1 MMKKKQ
7 LFQCRDFFDYEHYQE
22 ADCNFDE
29 IREGILNYN
38 KVEHISPNCN
48 IIALKL
54 KTLKKLE
61 EVNIRKFYNELENFL
76 SWNAPINEVYYGINW
91 FDGIIEDLIY
101 NKSGDYRIF
110 EMHFLSEHIK
120 LMIARFMY
128 LQENKITNSLEQIL
142 ERCDDFYKEISYYKL
157 KWMKDKLQSNTQSLE
172 NSTIKKETIEVLK
185 LLKEEYRKLISDS
198 IKLNK

>member
-1 MMKKKQ
+1 
-7 LFQCRDFFDYEHYQE
+7 
-22 ADCNFDE
+22 
-29 IREGILNYN
+29 
-38 KVEHISPNCN
+38 
-48 IIALKL
+48 
-54 KTLKKLE
+54 
-61 EVNIRKFYNELENFL
+61 
-76 SWNAPINEVYYGINW
+76 
-91 FDGIIEDLIY
+91 
-101 NKSGDYRIF
+101 
-110 EMHFLSEHIK
+110 
-120 LMIARFMY
+120 MIARFMY

>member
-1 MMKKKQ
+1 
-7 LFQCRDFFDYEHYQE
+7 
-22 ADCNFDE
+22 
-29 IREGILNYN
+29 
-38 KVEHISPNCN
+38 
-48 IIALKL
+48 
-54 KTLKKLE
+54 
-61 EVNIRKFYNELENFL
+61 
-76 SWNAPINEVYYGINW
+76 
-91 FDGIIEDLIY
+91 
-101 NKSGDYRIF
+101 
-110 EMHFLSEHIK
+110 MHFLSEHIK